1 MGFCEPYRQRQKH
14 LESMVSEVD
23 ATQLHNLAVTLALQ
37 VIFKDKIALNDE
49 VIEHLSSC
57 FRDALKHLQKNGH

>member
-1 MGFCEPYRQRQKH
+1 MGIREPYRPCTKH

-23 ATQLHNLAVTLALQ
+23 ATQLHNLAVNLALE
-37 VIFKDKIALNDE
+37 VIFQDKIALSDE

-57 FRDALKHLQKNGH
+57 FRDALKHLQKQGH

>member
-1 MGFCEPYRQRQKH
+1 
-14 LESMVSEVD
+14 MVSEVD